1 MKIEKEKVVSV
12 TYQLSV
18 DSSDGEVVETVKE
31 DKPLTFLY
39 GVGNML
45 EKFEENISGLQEGD
59 TFNFKIDCDEAYG
72 QASEE
77 AVVDLPINI
86 FEIEGKIDYEL
97 LKEGNYI
104 PMQDQ
109 QGNRLDGIVLEVGDE
124 QVKMDFNHPLA
135 GDDLY
140 FSGKVVEIRE
150 PSEEEK
156 EHGHVHPSENEE
168 K

>member
-1 MKIEKEKVVSV
+1 MEIGNEKVVSV

-18 DSSDGEVVETVKE
+18 DDFDGEVVETVKE

-45 EKFEENISGLQEGD
+45 EKFEENIGGLKEGD
-59 TFNFKIDCDEAYG
+59 NFNFKIECDEAYG
-72 QASEE
+72 QASDD

-86 FEIEGKIDYEL
+86 FEVEGKIDYDL

-124 QVKMDFNHPLA
+124 KVKMDFNHPLA
-135 GDDLY
+135 GDDL
-140 FSGKVVEIRE
+140 FFKGEVIEVRE
-150 PSEEEK
+150 ATDDEK
-156 EHGHVHPSENEE
+156 EHGHAHPSGSHE
-168 K
+168 

>member
-1 MKIEKEKVVSV
+1 MEIGKEKVVSV

-18 DSSDGEVVETVKE
+18 DGFDGEVVETVKE

-45 EKFEENISGLQEGD
+45 EKFEENLDGLKEGD
-59 TFNFKIDCDEAYG
+59 EFNFKIECDEAYG
-72 QASEE
+72 QASED

-86 FEIEGKIDYEL
+86 FEVEGKIDFDL
-97 LKEGNYI
+97 LKVGNYI

-124 QVKMDFNHPLA
+124 KVKMDFNHPLA
-135 GDDLY
+135 GDDL
-140 FSGKVVEIRE
+140 FFKGEVKEVRE
-150 PSEEEK
+150 ATDEEK
-156 EHGHVHPSENEE
+156 QHGHAHTSGTHE
-168 K
+168 

>member
-1 MKIEKEKVVSV
+1 MIDKQKVVSV
-12 TYQLSV
+12 TYQLNV
-18 DSSDGEVVETVKE
+18 NDYEGEVVETVNK

-45 EKFEENISGLQEGD
+45 EKFEENIKGLQEGD
-59 TFNFKIDCDEAYG
+59 QFDFKIPSEEAYG
-72 QASEE
+72 QASED
-77 AVVDLPINI
+77 AIVDLPLNV
-86 FEIEGKIDYEL
+86 FEIEGEIDYDL

-135 GDDLY
+135 GDDL
-140 FSGKVVEIRE
+140 FFKGEVLEVRDASQDEINQ
-150 PSEEEK
+150 
-156 EHGHVHPSENEE
+156 GHANNAEGI
-168 K
+168 